1 MEMNDSFEKFALSK
15 FSGCDFNDEV
25 LERGAI
31 WLMGVEH
38 GWPRELTCARRSG
51 ENDVAE
57 ESERDDAYSLEE
69 QRSYPF
75 NRKAFKLLAAMHGYG
90 TDWLGFAEAFS
101 PFVKGSR
108 GFFKGNLYPY
118 PCNNLGEWPEW
129 AVRETG
135 FLSKADYAAWCHQH
149 RFPVIQEWVNEY
161 QPRLIVAS
169 GFSCKEH
176 FAGAMMSHA
185 MLQRHEFDVPGRGAG
200 HFFHARNER
209 GLLVV
214 TPHLSGSRLWSS
226 DASVHAA
233 GCAIAALYEEHF
245 GERLAG

>member
-1 MEMNDSFEKFALSK
+1 MNEGFEQFALSK
-15 FSGCDFNDEV
+15 FSGCDFNEEV
-25 LERGAI
+25 LDSNAI

-38 GWPRELTCARRSG
+38 GWPRELACARRSG
-51 ENDVAE
+51 ETNAGGE
-57 ESERDDAYSLEE
+57 AERDDAYSLEE
-69 QRSYPF
+69 QKGYPF
-75 NRKAFKLLAAMHGYG
+75 NRKAFKLLAAILGYG
-90 TDWLGFAEAFS
+90 TDWQGFAEAFK

-135 FLSKADYAAWCHQH
+135 FLSKADYAAWCHRH
-149 RFPVIQEWVNEY
+149 RFPVIQEWVEEY
-161 QPRLIVAS
+161 RPRLIIAS

-176 FAGAMMSHA
+176 FAGAMMNHA
-185 MLQRHEFDVPGRGAG
+185 LLERHEFEVPGSRSR
-200 HFFHARNER
+200 HFFYVCNEDV
-209 GLLVV
+209 LLVV

-245 GERLAG
+245 GKRLAA